1 MDINTI
7 DWKDAWS
14 HYQHVRRAADNAQY
28 WNERAKSFSLKAGTS
43 PYAGEFIERARLQ
56 PHESI
61 LDMGCGS
68 GALAIPC
75 ALAGHEVY
83 ACDFSTAMLAI
94 VDEAAA
100 AHGVADKVHTK
111 LVSWADDWD
120 ELDVPVCDVAFASR
134 SMAADDLW
142 GALLKIDSRARRRV
156 CVTMGTN
163 QSPRIDEVLRR
174 AVGRPEP
181 GLPEF
186 VYAMNMLWAMGK
198 RPELSLI
205 TSLRQD
211 CFATIEDAV
220 AKYAQIMETTPEETE
235 LLREYA
241 SCHMHQ
247 VQGDDGVAGWAF
259 DHERRTNWAFMS
271 WDK

>member
-7 DWKDAWS
+7 DWKEAWS

-43 PYAGEFIERARLQ
+43 PYAGEFLRLAQ
-56 PHESI
+56 LEPGETV

-68 GALAIPC
+68 GALTIPL

-83 ACDFSTAMLAI
+83 SCDFSVAMLDI
-94 VDEAAA
+94 VEEAVRAN
-100 AHGVADKVHTK
+100 GVADKVHTK

-120 ELDVPVCDVAFASR
+120 ATDMPVCDVAFASR

-142 GALLKIDSRARRRV
+142 DAIIKLDAHARRRV

-163 QSPRIDEVLRR
+163 QSPRIDETLNA
-174 AVGRPEP
+174 AVGRPKS

-186 VYAMNMLWAMGK
+186 VYAMNMLWMMGK
-198 RPELSLI
+198 RPELANI
-205 TSLRQD
+205 TTLRQER
-211 CFATIEDAV
+211 FETIEDAV
-220 AKYAQIMETTPEETE
+220 QKHAQIMETTPEETE
-235 LLREYA
+235 RLRAYA
-241 SCHMHQ
+241 AEHMRQ
-247 VQGDDGVAGWAF
+247 IETDEGLRWEF
-259 DHERRTNWAFMS
+259 DHERNTNWAFMS
-271 WDK
+271 WNK